1 MLASMVASPRPTR
14 AEVSDVANAI
24 FQGTDAVMLSEETAV
39 GEYPVEAVRV
49 MDRIARETEPELPYG
64 DWVFNRAGSDDTDV
78 ASSVARAAVGVHL
91 HARARR
97 ARRPD
102 PQRPHRAAGLRAPAA
117 DAGAGDLAAARDR
130 PPAQPAVRGP
140 VRDRRRVDR
149 DSRRCSTTAPGSPRE
164 AGVAKSGDL
173 IAITA
178 GLPQQELG
186 TNLFEVHRV
195 P

>member
-24 FQGTDAVMLSEETAV
+24 YQGTDAVMLSEETAV

-64 DWVFNRAGSDDTDV
+64 DWVFNRA
-78 ASSVARAAVGVHL
+78 ARRRHGRRQLGRAGGGRLDL
-91 HARARR
+91 HARA
-97 ARRPD
+97 ARRSSS
-102 PQRPHRAAGLRAPAA
+102 RPAAGAPPGSSPRTARKYPCSRLAA
-117 DAGAGDLAAARDR
+117 DRDR
-130 PPAQPAVRGP
+130 PPAQPAFGVQCVIADEWTGI
-140 VRDRRRVDR
+140 
-149 DSRRCSTTAPGSPRE
+149 TALLADCARLVRE
-164 AGVAKSGDL
+164 AGIASSGDL

-178 GLPQQELG
+178 GLPHQELG
-186 TNLFEVHRV
+186 TNLFEIHRV